1 MIVFG
6 KKLLFKIIFI
16 LIVMATLT
24 FLVVNENGLLKYL
37 KLRGEVKNL
46 NEELLKAEEKLR
58 SLDSEIDSLRVSK
71 AKIEK
76 VAREKF
82 SMMKKNERVFKIEA
96 K

>member
-1 MIVFG
+1 MKIPG
-6 KKLLFKIIFI
+6 KKLLFKIIFV
-16 LIVMATLT
+16 LIVVATLT
-24 FLVVNENGLLKYL
+24 FLVINENGLLKYL
-37 KLRGEVKNL
+37 KLRSEVKNL

-58 SLDSEIDSLRVSK
+58 ALDSEIDSLRTSS

-82 SMMKKNERVFKIEA
+82 SMMKKNERVFRIEE